1 MLVDHFTRLAAADID
16 GRRADAEEY
25 LMDLMDLVD
34 LVQMETDQ
42 EALVE
47 LCQSENVPLPQPHA
61 HQMPHVQDAEFRH
74 ALAAAAAAGAALAQA
89 AASTSGRSVSPTQLA
104 INVGA
109 DISTQPASVSGVC
122 SQWGERS
129 EEEGTP
135 VQTRP
140 PGALLYTKLQR
151 RMQQR
156 DSDDELRARIEQLE
170 NELRLAQQHNTEPK
184 QQGGRSRNC
193 SRNSS
198 SSTSRSPDPDE
209 ESPPSEGTPPPMS
222 NLDVL
227 LAMPLFEWSD
237 DSNHGQEDHT
247 VALAQLAAE
256 ADQFVLAR
264 GDTVIT
270 EGEPGTECMFVVAR
284 GTLQAT
290 RSGVGVVASYGEM
303 GYFGEHALLVRVADE
318 VLKPRGASVV
328 TTSETALV
336 LRVWKEHLATICPG
350 VLSRLQDELRFK
362 ICCRG
367 PAGQLTGCLFDLV
380 DRDASGFLDA
390 AEGRTYLS
398 LMGCD
403 PADLEYYW
411 SDLRRCADTDGDGRV
426 SKTEFNKYL
435 LSDMELD
442 DDGRFMD
449 LEHERKLRRQIVRM
463 GDAGMLC
470 SKLFDCLDQDGS
482 GYLEHSEVRAYLEMS
497 GCAEHEI
504 EYYLKDLLR
513 VADKNGDGVVE
524 KVEFLD
530 YVLGDERLDN
540 VGSFVDPSA
549 RADLVHRLQQN
560 GSAAQLIGALFDVV
574 DQDGSGAQE
583 DESKL
588 FLGLQGCNEAELDYY
603 WADLKRCVD
612 HDANGS
618 ISKSEFIEYRHA
630 ATNKL
635 LYD

>member
-1 MLVDHFTRLAAADID
+1 M
-16 GRRADAEEY
+16 
-25 LMDLMDLVD
+25 
-34 LVQMETDQ
+34 
-42 EALVE
+42 
-47 LCQSENVPLPQPHA
+47 S
-61 HQMPHVQDAEFRH
+61 
-74 ALAAAAAAGAALAQA
+74 
-89 AASTSGRSVSPTQLA
+89 SVSKFA
-104 INVGA
+104 
-109 DISTQPASVSGVC
+109 
-122 SQWGERS
+122 
-129 EEEGTP
+129 
-135 VQTRP
+135 
-140 PGALLYTKLQR
+140 
-151 RMQQR
+151 
-156 DSDDELRARIEQLE
+156 
-170 NELRLAQQHNTEPK
+170 
-184 QQGGRSRNC
+184 
-193 SRNSS
+193 
-198 SSTSRSPDPDE
+198 
-209 ESPPSEGTPPPMS
+209 
-222 NLDVL
+222 
-227 LAMPLFEWSD
+227 
-237 DSNHGQEDHT
+237 
-247 VALAQLAAE
+247 
-256 ADQFVLAR
+256 
-264 GDTVIT
+264 
-270 EGEPGTECMFVVAR
+270 
-284 GTLQAT
+284 
-290 RSGVGVVASYGEM
+290 
-303 GYFGEHALLVRVADE
+303 
-318 VLKPRGASVV
+318 
-328 TTSETALV
+328 
-336 LRVWKEHLATICPG
+336 
-350 VLSRLQDELRFK
+350 
-362 ICCRG
+362 
-367 PAGQLTGCLFDLV
+367 GCLFDLV

-513 VADKNGDGVVE
+513 VADKNGDGVIE

-574 DQDGSGAQE
+574 DQDGSGALQE

-630 ATNKL
+630 ATNNCCMTE
-635 LYD
+635 